1 MYHFNLKLL
10 MEHWLPYQLVKGKNM
25 TSTIKWVR
33 LGIGELKT
41 CQLQETSS
49 GGRVQHGPP
58 V

>member
-1 MYHFNLKLL
+1 MSFFLPLKYENRLT
-10 MEHWLPYQLVKGKNM
+10 YQLVWVKNM

-33 LGIGELKT
+33 LGIGEIET